1 MGEAVKSTS
10 SFIQES
16 VSLAENVPVDFVEY
30 DVGPGV
36 CCVARSSYPAPA
48 SVSKE
53 RFVSH
58 F

>member
-1 MGEAVKSTS
+1 MKLRS

-30 DVGPGV
+30 DVALGV

-48 SVSKE
+48 SVSRA
-53 RFVSH
+53 RFVFH